1 MSTST
6 IVALTEA
13 VLETIESEPMGA
25 PSSSLY
31 LALQH
36 INIDLS
42 TYQLYMSSLERLS
55 LLRKSH
61 DCYHIT
67 QKGREWLAA
76 HNPALRAEKASL
88 PTELPRCPAV

>member
-1 MSTST
+1 MSSST

-13 VLETIESEPMGA
+13 VLETIETEPMGA
-25 PSSSLY
+25 PSTSLY

-42 TYQLYMSSLERLS
+42 TYQLYMASLERLS
-55 LLRKSH
+55 LLRKSG

-67 QKGREWLAA
+67 PKGRQWLAT
-76 HNPALRAEKASL
+76 RS
-88 PTELPRCPAV
+88 TELPECSAV